1 MQLYIFPST
10 SVIAKLLILFS
21 FYVFQYKNNE
31 ASVLAAFAYFLL
43 SNVKLNLH
51 YEALCQKLPNNLLEC
66 APTETAGQASWPDS
80 TKQELLQSSLH
91 SSKIATATLVIHNQC
106 IKKSCQE
113 AKKQTK
119 FASMNL
125 DRTLNHTKLRAIFT
139 NPFTYTVLELKG
151 DFQMSR
157 LRS

>member
-51 YEALCQKLPNNLLEC
+51 YEALCQKLPNNLLFVC
-66 APTETAGQASWPDS
+66 PNWDSRTGQLTRQYKTGITTVKPAQQQNCNCYLSNS
-80 TKQELLQSSLH
+80 QSMHKEILPGTQKTN
-91 SSKIATATLVIHNQC
+91 KICIHE
-106 IKKSCQE
+106 S
-113 AKKQTK
+113 
-119 FASMNL
+119 
-125 DRTLNHTKLRAIFT
+125 
-139 NPFTYTVLELKG
+139 G
-151 DFQMSR
+151 
-157 LRS
+157 